1 MSHSFYDHDLTL
13 PRKLLP
19 TDNFLSKVFESS
31 FGDGFGKYVAELILG
46 IYFVNGYFLG
56 HDVLSEMME
65 LNCEMFC
72 SRSKL
77 VVVRQFEGADIVFV
91 YAIVDLGRIELRYL
105 NSISMEFLNKVLNVK
120 HISHSCRQCSVFCFS
135 RA

>member
-1 MSHSFYDHDLTL
+1 MSHSCYDHDLTL

-19 TDNFLSKVFESS
+19 TENFLSKVFESS

-56 HDVLSEMME
+56 HYVLSEMME

-72 SRSKL
+72 SGSKF
-77 VVVRQFEGADIVFV
+77 VVVRQFKGADIIFV
-91 YAIVDLGRIELRYL
+91 YTIVNLGRIELRYL
-105 NSISMEFLNKVLNVK
+105 NSISMKFLDKVLDVK
-120 HISHSCRQCSVFCFS
+120 HTSHCGRCSSVL
-135 RA
+135 